1 MKPQVQHMTSTTGT
15 SHELT
20 TAVCLSHPQAGLT
33 VSQHFVITDL
43 APDDPEPAALL
54 LCLGFVN
61 VCYPLS
67 KVEVSLWLA
76 LYTVNLDQSGVVCL
90 VGLAPA
96 WSSMCKTL
104 GLCNKGD
111 TNRYC
116 DACSPR
122 VSQD

>member
-1 MKPQVQHMTSTTGT
+1 MKAQVQHMTSTTST

-20 TAVCLSHPQAGLT
+20 MAVCLSHPQAGLT
-33 VSQHFVITDL
+33 MLQHFVTTYL

-67 KVEVSLWLA
+67 QVEVSLWLA
-76 LYTVNLDQSGVVCL
+76 LYAVNLDQSGVVCL

-96 WSSMCKTL
+96 WSSIRKT
-104 GLCNKGD
+104 GCLCNKAETG
-111 TNRYC
+111 RYC
-116 DACSPR
+116 DASSPR